1 MKKLPLACTLAAIA
15 FALPAAACN
24 TGIRQNGTEPNEEIG
39 TLPPAIIIPSET
51 PLPETGAT
59 EKLPNEEPNT
69 EEPPVTEEP
78 PATEAPP
85 AEEPADTVKPQ
96 PPETPKRT
104 EYLKINASSLTVR
117 TGAGTSY
124 SALGSVEKNIL
135 MKYTGKTDDWYETA
149 YRGKKAYV
157 SAKYASV
164 VSLEKAD
171 AEVEAVVENGLKFIG
186 TPYVY
191 GATRLHDGKG
201 KLLTGFTTA
210 KFDCSSL
217 MQYIFYNGADVLLN
231 MTTRTQILQG
241 KAVKSDDLK
250 RGDLMFF
257 TNASRKNNTGIE
269 RVGHVALYLGD
280 NYILHTASDYA
291 KIEQISSQRW
301 SYFIQARRM
310 V

>member
-1 MKKLPLACTLAAIA
+1 MY
-15 FALPAAACN
+15 
-24 TGIRQNGTEPNEEIG
+24 NEID
-39 TLPPAIIIPSET
+39 LDNIDINSE
-51 PLPETGAT
+51 
-59 EKLPNEEPNT
+59 
-69 EEPPVTEEP
+69 
-78 PATEAPP
+78 PP

>member
-1 MKKLPLACTLAAIA
+1 
-15 FALPAAACN
+15 
-24 TGIRQNGTEPNEEIG
+24 
-39 TLPPAIIIPSET
+39 
-51 PLPETGAT
+51 
-59 EKLPNEEPNT
+59 
-69 EEPPVTEEP
+69 
-78 PATEAPP
+78 
-85 AEEPADTVKPQ
+85 
-96 PPETPKRT
+96 
-104 EYLKINASSLTVR
+104 
-117 TGAGTSY
+117 
-124 SALGSVEKNIL
+124 
-135 MKYTGKTDDWYETA
+135 
-149 YRGKKAYV
+149 
-157 SAKYASV
+157 
-164 VSLEKAD
+164 
-171 AEVEAVVENGLKFIG
+171 
-186 TPYVY
+186 
-191 GATRLHDGKG
+191 
-201 KLLTGFTTA
+201 
-210 KFDCSSL
+210 

>member
-1 MKKLPLACTLAAIA
+1 M
-15 FALPAAACN
+15 PAAACN
-24 TGIRQNGTEPNEEIG
+24 TGIRPNGTEPNEEIG

-135 MKYTGKTDDWYETA
+135 MKYTGKTGDWYETA

-171 AEVEAVVENGLKFIG
+171 AEVEA
-186 TPYVY
+186 VY